1 MANIQDYRERFT
13 VMTDEGR
20 NNCVQTDAEPVHSGG
35 IIEIVAGVVYI
46 DAAVWQNYEP
56 TDVVTLSPSQMYA
69 LLNSP
74 HVTIV
79 DPGMRTTYDSFQ
91 LNKGASYHLTAVRRM
106 QGRHFAIYFADDRS
120 VPSNLRGEMLDVRQ
134 VPMYTIWNFGGGSD
148 YVATTR
154 RDGSPIQQST
164 PVSPMF
170 RSA

>member
-1 MANIQDYRERFT
+1 MASNRDYYRHFNPA
-13 VMTDEGR
+13 TDEGPI
-20 NNCVQTDAEPVHSGG
+20 NCKQIDLDPFAGSRVVEV
-35 IIEIVAGVVYI
+35 VAGVVYI

-56 TDVVTLSPSQMYA
+56 TDVVTLSPSQMYE

-79 DPGMRTTYDSFQ
+79 DPGMRATYASFQ
-91 LNKGASYHLTAVRRM
+91 LNKGASYHLAAVRRM
-106 QGRHFAIYFADDRS
+106 EGRHFAVYFADDRS
-120 VPSNLRGEMLDVRQ
+120 VPANLRGEMLDVRQ
-134 VPMYTIWNFGGGSD
+134 VSMYTIWNYGGGSD

-154 RDGSPIQQST
+154 RNGSPIQESS